1 MSKKY
6 YDLPNLELVCEV
18 DCEKIGTGEVKKLLG
33 NDIREISKSE
43 FKRLG
48 DIYTGRSKEGVL

>member
-18 DCEKIGTGEVKKLLG
+18 DCEKVGAREVKKVLE

-43 FKRLG
+43 FIRLG
-48 DIYTGRSKEGVL
+48 DMYTGGRKEGVL